1 MIENESIWRF
11 QDGERSF
18 TVVGTAHVSRESAD
32 LVQAVVEDERPDTV
46 CLELCPSRYQ
56 SITRR
61 SQWEET
67 DLLKVIRQ
75 KKAFVLFSNLLLSH
89 FQKRIGLKL
98 GVRPGEEMLRAMDA
112 AEAVGAGIHLADR
125 DVRVTLTR
133 AWRSMSW
140 WSRIKLAGQLLFSL
154 VEADS
159 IREEDVESL
168 KKQDALD
175 ALLQELGQSLPEIRR
190 VLIDERDRYLAR
202 KIRTAPG
209 ERIVAVVG
217 AGHLSG
223 IRRHWDEDVDL
234 DELERM
240 PPPGRLG
247 GIFKAGI
254 PLLVVAVLVAG
265 FFATGAAGGKEMLQW
280 WILANA
286 VLAGLGAAV
295 ALAHPLTILSAI
307 VASPLTS
314 LNPMIAAGWVSGLV
328 ETFLGKPKVR
338 DFQSLPEDIASLK
351 GFWKNKITRI
361 LLVVVFTNTG
371 SALGSMVAVP
381 LMLKVLAQA

>member
-247 GIFKAGI
+247 GILKAGI
-254 PLLVVAVLVAG
+254 PLLVVAVFVAG